1 MKIEI
6 IQGCIC
12 DSFEIDGKPIND
24 CTIDELK
31 DALTKAN
38 AYVVR
43 NADDERVSN
52 IQIAIHNLVELFGD
66 CECDGIPC
74 DCCGDF
80 IETYTLEI

>member
-31 DALTKAN
+31 DALTNAT
-38 AYVVR
+38 AYVVSKA
-43 NADDERVSN
+43 NDERISDL
-52 IQIAIHNLVELFGD
+52 QIAIRDLVELFGD
-66 CECDGIPC
+66 YECSEDACE
-74 DCCGDF
+74 CCGDF
-80 IETYTLEI
+80 VETYTMEI

>member
-12 DSFEIDGKPIND
+12 DSFEIDGKPIHD

-31 DALTKAN
+31 DALTKSYD
-38 AYVVR
+38 YVVR

-52 IQIAIHNLVELFGD
+52 LQIAIRNPVELFGD
-66 CECDGIPC
+66 CECSDDAC
-74 DCCGDF
+74 ECCGDF
-80 IETYTLEI
+80 IETYKLEI